1 MANSLQQ
8 QLMKA
13 GLADKKAARR
23 AKQQKRE
30 DANRAR
36 REGGDEDAAER
47 ARRQRQEQ
55 AERDRQLEVQR
66 QAEREE
72 REKQAQLRQLIEAH
86 RLPREQGEVGF
97 RFVQERK
104 VKTIYVT
111 AAQQAQLANGRLALV
126 AQGEGYELVPAEVVD
141 KIRERDEGVVLVCNT
156 PSAKKQDEDD
166 PYAGYEVPDDLMW

>member
-111 AAQQAQLANGRLALV
+111 ASQQTQLANGRLVLV
-126 AQGEGYELVPAEVVD
+126 ALGEGYELVPAEVVD
-141 KIRERDEGVVLVCNT
+141 KIRERDESVVLVCNT